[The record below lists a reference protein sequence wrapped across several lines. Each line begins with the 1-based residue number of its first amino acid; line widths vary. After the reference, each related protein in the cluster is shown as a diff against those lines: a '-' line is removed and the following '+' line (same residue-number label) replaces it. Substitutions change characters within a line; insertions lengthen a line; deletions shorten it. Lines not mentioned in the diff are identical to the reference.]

1 MDQPTRAV
9 DSFLDGYA
17 CSQAIISTYADL
29 FDLDREQALKIAAGF
44 AAGMRQA
51 GTCGA
56 VTGAYMVLGLKFS
69 ESDSEKPERRK
80 PVYEAVN
87 EFVSRFVEVNGS
99 LNCRELLGCDI
110 STAAGM
116 ETAKEGE
123 MFKKVCPRFVKSS
136 AEILEDML
144 KYAEEGKENSP

>member
-1 MDQPTRAV
+1 MHRDTRAV
-9 DSFLDGYA
+9 DNFLDGYA
-17 CSQAIISTYADL
+17 CSQAIFSTYSDL

-44 AAGMRQA
+44 AAGMRMA

-69 ESDSEKPERRK
+69 GQHGEKAEGRK
-80 PVYEAVN
+80 PVYEAID
-87 EFVSRFVEVNGS
+87 EFVARFVKVNGS
-99 LNCRELLGCDI
+99 LNCRDLLGCDI
-110 STAAGM
+110 STPGGL
-116 ETAKEGE
+116 EKAKEGE

-144 KYAEEGKENSP
+144 SRADTGGK